1 MYLQVLDAKSESKDT
16 LMAILFDLHQRF
28 IERQQKQYFAL
39 TADAKLYEVLQSL
52 KHEYGAELIW
62 LIPFPGDWHT
72 LKLH

>member
-1 MYLQVLDAKSESKDT
+1 MKSS
-16 LMAILFDLHQRF
+16 HF
-28 IERQQKQYFAL
+28 IFVSHQQKQYIAL

-72 LKLH
+72 LKLR